1 MKRWL
6 DYLKSGL
13 SHRASPDRFR
23 RQGVPERT
31 LRDRFR
37 RFGPYLS
44 RFRNRL
50 IIGAGIVF
58 LAAIVSFPLPLVSRY
73 LIDDV
78 IMARRLSLLAITVL
92 AIVGLAT
99 AGRLISLYQQYYFE
113 VLDRRIVLGI
123 QSDLIERVLH
133 FPKSF
138 FDRVQSGY
146 LVNRLESDVEGMGW
160 FFSSAM
166 IGLLENIV
174 RFAGGICFLL
184 YLDWRLTVALIVLL
198 PGLVW
203 LVRYF
208 SERLRHLTHANME
221 VQASLSGQ
229 FQETLSSTTLIK
241 TFAAENRMLDRLQVA
256 LKNAM
261 CLSIEQ
267 GTVSALAHTAI
278 DAMPAV
284 ARAGV
289 LFLGA
294 YWVITDHW
302 SLGSLFAYQA
312 YLGYV
317 FGPARVL
324 ATANLQMQ
332 AAMASVDRVANLFDV
347 IPEPGV
353 GEGIPVEKLRGE
365 ITLRG
370 VSFAYDPARPI
381 LERVTFSIR
390 AGERVAIAGVSG
402 VGKTT
407 LISLLMQFYRPTGGD
422 ILYDGRPASDF
433 DPTSLRLRLGYVSQQ
448 HMLLSGSIAEN
459 IAYGTPGASD
469 AEIAQ
474 AAVTA
479 GIHDF
484 IAGLPEGYRTPIGE
498 RGILLSEGQKQR
510 LCIAR
515 ALLKSPDVILLD
527 EPAAALD
534 GQTAQTLLASL
545 GPALAGRTVIVIS
558 NDEEWLEA
566 CDRVLY
572 IEDRRLSAVGAHA
585 ELMGSNEAYAALVRG
600 AP

>member
-261 CLSIEQ
+261 CLS
-267 GTVSALAHTAI
+267 
-278 DAMPAV
+278 
-284 ARAGV
+284 
-289 LFLGA
+289 
-294 YWVITDHW
+294 
-302 SLGSLFAYQA
+302 
-312 YLGYV
+312 
-317 FGPARVL
+317 
-324 ATANLQMQ
+324 
-332 AAMASVDRVANLFDV
+332 
-347 IPEPGV
+347 
-353 GEGIPVEKLRGE
+353 
-365 ITLRG
+365 
-370 VSFAYDPARPI
+370 
-381 LERVTFSIR
+381 
-390 AGERVAIAGVSG
+390 
-402 VGKTT
+402 
-407 LISLLMQFYRPTGGD
+407 
-422 ILYDGRPASDF
+422 
-433 DPTSLRLRLGYVSQQ
+433 
-448 HMLLSGSIAEN
+448 
-459 IAYGTPGASD
+459 
-469 AEIAQ
+469 
-474 AAVTA
+474 
-479 GIHDF
+479 
-484 IAGLPEGYRTPIGE
+484 
-498 RGILLSEGQKQR
+498 
-510 LCIAR
+510 
-515 ALLKSPDVILLD
+515 
-527 EPAAALD
+527 
-534 GQTAQTLLASL
+534 
-545 GPALAGRTVIVIS
+545 
-558 NDEEWLEA
+558 
-566 CDRVLY
+566 
-572 IEDRRLSAVGAHA
+572 
-585 ELMGSNEAYAALVRG
+585 
-600 AP
+600 

>member
-13 SHRASPDRFR
+13 SHRATPDRFR
-23 RQGVPERT
+23 QPGVPERT

-44 RFRNRL
+44 KFRNRL
-50 IIGAGIVF
+50 IMGAAIVF
-58 LAAIVSFPLPLVSRY
+58 LAAVVSFPLPLVSRY

-92 AIVGLAT
+92 AIVGLAA
-99 AGRLISLYQQYYFE
+99 AGRLISLYQQYYFD
-113 VLDRRIVLGI
+113 VLDRQIVLGI

-138 FDRVQSGY
+138 FDWVQTGY

-198 PGLVW
+198 PGLIW

-229 FQETLSSTTLIK
+229 FQEALSSTTLIK
-241 TFAAENRMLDRLQVA
+241 AFAAEDKMLDRLTA
-256 LKNAM
+256 TLRNAM
-261 CLSIEQ
+261 RLSIEQ

-278 DAMPAV
+278 DAMPAF

-294 YWVITDHW
+294 YWVMTDHW

-332 AAMASVDRVANLFDV
+332 TALASLDRVANLYDIV
-347 IPEPGV
+347 PEQGA
-353 GEGIPVEKLRGE
+353 GEGRPVKKLAGD
-365 ITLRG
+365 IAFKD

-381 LERVTFSIR
+381 LEHATFSIR
-390 AGERVAIAGVSG
+390 AGERAAIAGVSG

-407 LISLLMQFYRPTGGD
+407 LISLLLRFYRPTEGE
-422 ILYDGRPASDF
+422 ILYDGLPAD
-433 DPTSLRLRLGYVSQQ
+433 DYDLTSLRERLGYVPQQ
-448 HMLLSGSIAEN
+448 HMLLSGTIAET
-459 IAYGTPGASD
+459 IAYGNPEASD
-469 AEIAQ
+469 DEIAN
-474 AAVTA
+474 AARTA

-484 IAGLPEGYRTPIGE
+484 IAGLSVGYQTQVGE

-515 ALLKSPDVILLD
+515 ALLKRPDVILLD

-534 GQTAQTLLASL
+534 GQTAQALLSSL
-545 GPALAGRTVIVIS
+545 GPALAGITVIVIS
-558 NDEEWLEA
+558 NDVEWLKG

-572 IEDRRLSAVGAHA
+572 LEDHRLSAIGTHA
-585 ELMGSNEAYAALVRG
+585 ELMVSNGVYAALVRG

>member
-50 IIGAGIVF
+50 IIGAGIIF

-92 AIVGLAT
+92 AIVGLGA
-99 AGRLISLYQQYYFE
+99 AGRLISLYQQYYFD
-113 VLDRRIVLGI
+113 VLDRQIVLGI

-138 FDRVQSGY
+138 FDRVQTGY

-198 PGLVW
+198 PGLIW

-208 SERLRHLTHANME
+208 SDRLRYLTHANME

-241 TFAAENRMLDRLQVA
+241 AFAAEDKMLDRLTAA
-256 LKNAM
+256 LRNAM
-261 CLSIEQ
+261 RLSIEQ

-284 ARAGV
+284 TRAGV

-294 YWVITDHW
+294 YWVITGHW

-332 AAMASVDRVANLFDV
+332 TALASVDRVANLYDI
-347 IPEPGV
+347 IPEQEV
-353 GEGIPVEKLRGE
+353 GEGKPVEKLEGDIAFRD
-365 ITLRG
+365 
-370 VSFAYDPARPI
+370 VSFAYDPDRPI
-381 LERVTFSIR
+381 LEHVTFSIR
-390 AGERVAIAGVSG
+390 AGECAAIAGVSG

-407 LISLLMQFYRPTGGD
+407 LVSLLLRFYRPTEGE
-422 ILYDGRPASDF
+422 IHYDGRPAGDY
-433 DPTSLRLRLGYVSQQ
+433 DLTSLRQRLGYVPQQ

-459 IAYGTPGASD
+459 IAYGNAGASD
-469 AEIAQ
+469 EEIAR
-474 AAVTA
+474 AAGTA

-484 IAGLPEGYRTPIGE
+484 IAGLPEGYRTQIGE
-498 RGILLSEGQKQR
+498 RGILFSEGQKQR
-510 LCIAR
+510 LSIAR
-515 ALLKSPDVILLD
+515 ALLKRPDVILLD

-534 GQTAQTLLASL
+534 GQAAQALLSSL

-558 NDEEWLEA
+558 NDEEWLKA

-572 IEDRRLSAVGAHA
+572 LEDRRLSAIGAHA
-585 ELMGSNEAYAALVRG
+585 ELMVSKEAYAALVRG

>member
-1 MKRWL
+1 
-6 DYLKSGL
+6 
-13 SHRASPDRFR
+13 
-23 RQGVPERT
+23 
-31 LRDRFR
+31 
-37 RFGPYLS
+37 
-44 RFRNRL
+44 
-50 IIGAGIVF
+50 
-58 LAAIVSFPLPLVSRY
+58 
-73 LIDDV
+73 
-78 IMARRLSLLAITVL
+78 
-92 AIVGLAT
+92 
-99 AGRLISLYQQYYFE
+99 
-113 VLDRRIVLGI
+113 
-123 QSDLIERVLH
+123 
-133 FPKSF
+133 
-138 FDRVQSGY
+138 
-146 LVNRLESDVEGMGW
+146 
-160 FFSSAM
+160 
-166 IGLLENIV
+166 
-174 RFAGGICFLL
+174 
-184 YLDWRLTVALIVLL
+184 
-198 PGLVW
+198 
-203 LVRYF
+203 
-208 SERLRHLTHANME
+208 
-221 VQASLSGQ
+221 
-229 FQETLSSTTLIK
+229 
-241 TFAAENRMLDRLQVA
+241 
-256 LKNAM
+256 
-261 CLSIEQ
+261 
-267 GTVSALAHTAI
+267 HTAI

-390 AGERVAIAGVSG
+390 AGERAAITGVSG

-407 LISLLMQFYRPTGGD
+407 LISLLLQFYRPTGGD

>member
-390 AGERVAIAGVSG
+390 AGERAAITGVSG

-407 LISLLMQFYRPTGGD
+407 LISLLLQFYRPTGGD

-469 AEIAQ
+469 AEIAR
-474 AAVTA
+474 AAMTA

>member
-92 AIVGLAT
+92 AIVGLGA
-99 AGRLISLYQQYYFE
+99 AGRLISLYQQYYFD
-113 VLDRRIVLGI
+113 VLDRQIVLGI

-138 FDRVQSGY
+138 FDRVQTGY

-184 YLDWRLTVALIVLL
+184 YLDWRLTLALIVLL

-208 SERLRHLTHANME
+208 SDRLRHLTHANME

-241 TFAAENRMLDRLQVA
+241 AFVAEDKMLDRMKASLR
-256 LKNAM
+256 NAM
-261 CLSIEQ
+261 RLSIEQ

-294 YWVITDHW
+294 YWVMTDHW

-390 AGERVAIAGVSG
+390 AGERAAITGVSG

-407 LISLLMQFYRPTGGD
+407 LISLLLQFYRPTGGD